1 MKNAPG
7 NQASRRVAE
16 AAIVKLVDRKIVTSN
31 VNYFEKLH
39 QDTVLPGKK
48 SHRKQEMT
56 GRPPGKETLS
66 ARNSPSRCS
75 TPGKKK
81 GKGLRLTHAPGT
93 SPAGK
98 ILKRKTLPGNRKLGN
113 TIVGNIKQFF
123 ETSLPQV
130 RNFTPNF
137 QNVDYAG
144 QTEMN
149 CDGQPGQSIPDEQL
163 LEPTGKQHSRTR
175 KQPTVAHKKLS

>member
-1 MKNAPG
+1 LIFVEEAQTRKIDTQDNRKQEIYSCKKKNQDIINRKSVLNDAPG

-39 QDTVLPGKK
+39 KDTVLPGKK

-75 TPGKKK
+75 TPGKEK
-81 GKGLRLTHAPGT
+81 
-93 SPAGK
+93 
-98 ILKRKTLPGNRKLGN
+98 
-113 TIVGNIKQFF
+113 V
-123 ETSLPQV
+123 
-130 RNFTPNF
+130 
-137 QNVDYAG
+137 
-144 QTEMN
+144 
-149 CDGQPGQSIPDEQL
+149 
-163 LEPTGKQHSRTR
+163 
-175 KQPTVAHKKLS
+175 